1 MILLNVHLL
10 AILPLLLFAV
20 ATAVRYTFYK
30 NTSES
35 VQDEY
40 VKKRLKEDFINA
52 FIIESTVLATINGI
66 ILTELSQNFGAGI
79 SFLMGGLLL
88 GLATLTFAR
97 NGHEDLTEYLLAI
110 MGMLFLYEFVYFIT
124 ADTYARVLGATL
136 IGWQL
141 AVIWYFGFIA
151 ACVGLF
157 IFYLWFT
164 SRNEEA

>member
-10 AILPLLLFAV
+10 AILPMLLFAV
-20 ATAVRYTFYK
+20 ATAVRFTFYT
-30 NTSES
+30 NTRDGI
-35 VQDEY
+35 QDEY
-40 VKKRLKEDFINA
+40 VRKRLKDDFMYE

-66 ILTELSQNFGAGI
+66 ILSELSQNFGAGI
-79 SFLMGGLLL
+79 AFLMFGLLL
-88 GLATLTFAR
+88 GLVTMTLAR

-110 MGMLFLYEFVYFIT
+110 LGLLFLYEFVYFIT

-151 ACVGLF
+151 ACVGAF

-164 SRNEEA
+164 SRGEES